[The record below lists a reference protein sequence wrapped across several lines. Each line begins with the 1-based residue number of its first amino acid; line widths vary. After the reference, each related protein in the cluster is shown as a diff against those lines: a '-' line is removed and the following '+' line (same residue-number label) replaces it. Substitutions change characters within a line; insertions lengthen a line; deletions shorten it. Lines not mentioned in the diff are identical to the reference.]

1 MKCLVTGSAG
11 FIGHLLSQRLSKEG
25 YSVVAFDYKTQQQL
39 SDKIQYITGD
49 ITDPSSLEDICQ
61 NIDVVFHCAAL
72 VKDYGPED
80 QFYIIN
86 VEGTK
91 NIVKACQSAS
101 IQQFVFL
108 SHIRYESEKMVSNY
122 SNTKVLAEEFLMNEY
137 KKKSFPV
144 VIIRPGNVYGPHAT
158 TWVLR
163 PLKAIQK
170 NRISLINHGKGIFLH
185 TYIDNLLDALLLTIN
200 NQKVIG
206 KQIDITDGDNEITWG
221 GYLNSLATFAG
232 KEAIQ
237 RNMSKTTA
245 LFLSKLMMMVHSIL
259 KIEPLVTP
267 MAVHIFTNTHTVS
280 IEDAQQLLGYKP
292 KIDYHEGMKR
302 TRKWLEDEEYL

>member
-1 MKCLVTGSAG
+1 MKCLVTGAAG
-11 FIGHLLSQRLSKEG
+11 FIGRLLSQRLIKEG
-25 YSVVAFDYKTQQQL
+25 HSVIAFDYKTQQQPL
-39 SDKIQYITGD
+39 DDIQYVTGD
-49 ITDPSSLEDICQ
+49 ITDPSSLENICQ

-72 VKDYGPED
+72 VKDYGPKD
-80 QFYIIN
+80 QFYAIN
-86 VEGTK
+86 VKGTK
-91 NIVKACQSAS
+91 NMVKACQSTS

-108 SHIRYESEKMVSNY
+108 SHIRYESEKMVSHY
-122 SNTKVLAEEFLMNEY
+122 SKTKVLAEEFLMNEY
-137 KKKSFPV
+137 IKNGFPA

-200 NQKVIG
+200 NKKAIG

-221 GYLNSLATFAG
+221 DYLNALAEFTG
-232 KEAIQ
+232 KKTIQ

-245 LFLSKLMMMVHSIL
+245 LFLGKLVMMAHSIL

-267 MAVHIFTNTHTVS
+267 MAVHIFTNKHAVS
-280 IEDAQQLLGYKP
+280 IDEAQLLLGYQP
-292 KIDYHEGMKR
+292 KIDYREGMKR
-302 TRKWLEDEEYL
+302 TRRWLENEQYI